1 VRQERISHQPQSP
14 FASAWEE
21 TMKQKDPQKRNRERT
36 PNTRTAT
43 GFRISDELWAVL
55 QPMLPVPVNTHPLSG
70 GRPRVSDRICADSII
85 YVLRTGCHWKALAQ
99 TELCAPSTAHDRFQ
113 EWMQAGVFLKLWQAG
128 PEQFEELEGIDW
140 SWYANKRARAK
151 LPWGGRKTSKSPTSR
166 GKSGRKGRRLS
177 SGSEVPVALA
187 TEEVNRH
194 EMKRVQ
200 PNRNGIVSELA
211 SLIRAEQPS
220 GMIQASGNG
229 TDSGGKTHHEL
240 DRPVRIREKQT
251 QRTRP
256 WEVSDALWKR
266 VEPLIPE
273 RVSHA
278 KGGRPPED
286 DRKMF
291 TAIVYVLRT
300 GIQWNALPRER
311 GASTTVYNRFRLW
324 EKQGFFTKLWQ
335 SGLQT
340 YDELVGLD
348 WEWQSMDGV
357 MTKAPLGGEAT
368 GPNPTDRG
376 KRGTK
381 RSALSDG
388 HGLPLAL
395 AVDGANVHD
404 NRLAAPT
411 LDSIVIARPEPSEK
425 APQHLC
431 LDAAYVGEK
440 TKEIIDQHQY
450 IAHIRPIDEDRAQ
463 ARNVDPTKKP
473 RRWVVERLHSWLNR
487 SRRILVRWE
496 KFTQT
501 YEAFLH
507 LACALL
513 CFQQCDRAQAVFQE
527 DMTHES
533 LAA

>member
-1 VRQERISHQPQSP
+1 MKKP
-14 FASAWEE
+14 E
-21 TMKQKDPQKRNRERT
+21 TPKENRERR
-36 PNTRTAT
+36 PNNRTAT

-55 QPMLPVPVNTHPLSG
+55 QPLLPEPVKTHRFGG
-70 GRPRVSDRICADSII
+70 GRPRVPDRDCANAIF
-85 YVLRTGCHWKALAQ
+85 YVLKTGCRWQALDQ
-99 TELCAPSTAHDRFQ
+99 TELCPHSTAHDRFH
-113 EWMQAGVFLKLWQAG
+113 EWVKAGVFLKLWQAG
-128 PEQFEELEGIDW
+128 LEQFDELEGMNWGWLSIERTRTK
-140 SWYANKRARAK
+140 A
-151 LPWGGRKTSKSPTSR
+151 PWGSKKTSKSAIDRRKSVGNRLGRGSR
-166 GKSGRKGRRLS
+166 DGGPIR
-177 SGSEVPVALA
+177 LA
-187 TEEVNRH
+187 TEEANRQQ
-194 EMKRVQ
+194 MKRVQ
-200 PNRNGIVSELA
+200 LTRGSIVGELVA
-211 SLIRAEQPS
+211 PIGVEHQS
-220 GMIQASGNG
+220 GMSQAPGKS
-229 TDSGGKTHHEL
+229 TDEGSETHDEW
-240 DRPVRIREKQT
+240 DMPARVREKQT
-251 QRTRP
+251 IRTRP
-256 WEVSDALWKR
+256 WEVSDALWMR
-266 VEPLIPE
+266 VEPLIPQ

-311 GASTTVYNRFRLW
+311 GASTTVYDRFRLW
-324 EKQGFFTKLWQ
+324 EKQGFFTQLWQ
-335 SGLQT
+335 SGLQE

-381 RSALSDG
+381 RSELSDG
-388 HGLPLAL
+388 HGLPLAI

-411 LDSIVIARPEPSEK
+411 LDGVVIARKTPSEQ

-431 LDAAYVGEK
+431 LDAGYVGEK
-440 TKEIIDQHQY
+440 TKEVIDQHQY
-450 IAHIRPIDEDRAQ
+450 IAHIRPLVEDKAQ
-463 ARNVDPTKKP
+463 ARSTDPTKKP

-501 YEAFLH
+501 YQAFLH

-527 DMTHES
+527 DMTNEC